1 MFDISWSELLIL
13 GIVTLIFVGPK
24 EMPRFLGTL
33 GKYAGM
39 VRRQAQEFR
48 QQFDDAMREAE
59 LQRIKDEVEGMS
71 RDIEKSVRE
80 ADQFAKGSVE
90 AAKSEMRAL
99 GDVSAKPKFPPTEVL
114 EEPAPGGAQSASAEK
129 PEAKV

>member
-59 LQRIKDEVEGMS
+59 LQRIKEEVEGMS
-71 RDIEKSVRE
+71 RAIEKSVRE
-80 ADQFAKGSVE
+80 ADQLGKESIE
-90 AAKSEMRAL
+90 SAKSEMRAL
-99 GDVSAKPKFPPTEVL
+99 GDAASMTKPASEVL
-114 EEPAPGGAQSASAEK
+114 EEPVAGVPHAATAEN
-129 PEAKV
+129 PDAKV